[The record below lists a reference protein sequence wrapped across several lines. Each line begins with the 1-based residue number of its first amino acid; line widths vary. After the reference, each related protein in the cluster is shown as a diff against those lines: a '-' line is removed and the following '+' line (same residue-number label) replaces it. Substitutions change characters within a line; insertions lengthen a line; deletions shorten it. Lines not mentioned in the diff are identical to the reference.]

1 MDPAQM
7 YRDCCVVMLCNY
19 LRKQLVSTGVPA
31 LVSVASLL
39 SVVYLLAV
47 LVGFPL
53 IVFRLDKGKTSDDVQ
68 GGYSALAFF
77 GGWGIVP
84 FGFMIASLP
93 GVGPLI
99 RAVVLAVFQ
108 GMVLTLILPVTTKL
122 YGTHFLVFL
131 IEAATRGEQGPPQRV
146 ILNHR

>member
-1 MDPAQM
+1 M
-7 YRDCCVVMLCNY
+7 YRDVCVIMLCNY
-19 LRKQLVSTGVPA
+19 LRKQLISTGFPA
-31 LVSVASLL
+31 LVSVATFFN
-39 SVVYLLAV
+39 VVYLLAV
-47 LVGFPL
+47 LVGLPL

-68 GGYSALAFF
+68 GGYSALVFF
-77 GGWGIVP
+77 GGWAIVP
-84 FGFMIASLP
+84 FGFTIASLD
-93 GVGPLI
+93 GVGTLI
-99 RAVVLAVFQ
+99 RAVVLAIFQ